1 MDKHLLRRGM
11 RREAS
16 SPVPTQP
23 PNDTSPTSTVIT
35 IGPNDAQATSAIPAS
50 STQPSPTFSD
60 NRDAVL
66 DHGNKISFWGTLSN
80 RMIGLLMLVTLLS
93 VFFLLRYFHFTEQF
107 SGFPIPSGS
116 SDGPLRHPSVQAPII
131 QTKQDRQR
139 AEHIRDAVRHAWK
152 GYTTVAFG
160 ADEVLPVT
168 NVSHSHWGGYG
179 VSLID
184 ALDTLWFLG
193 FKEEFHQALGHVHRL
208 DFSQFG
214 TPRLSFFET
223 VIRTIGGLLS
233 TYEITNDRT
242 VLQKAL
248 QMADILEPAM
258 NNSLG
263 FPYHDVN
270 PVTGEGT
277 NPSWNGERFIL
288 SEVATFQLEYAKLSR
303 HSGNPKYHDA
313 AQAVMNTLY
322 TQKPPIP
329 GLYPI
334 SIDMTGA
341 YAKDAV
347 SFGANGDS
355 FYEYLLKRYIL
366 TDRTEPMFKD
376 MYIEAIEAMTKHLI
390 HPVIYHEDMVYVG
403 ELGPMND
410 EQTSFHTLACFV
422 PGMLALGSKVLNRP
436 DDLLLA
442 EKMVNACVHVAKSS
456 KSGLAYDAV
465 RFGTYDDYRSNLD
478 VFPERAETL
487 KTRGF
492 VATSVEHILR
502 PEIVESLF
510 ILYRITGNRR
520 YQEHG
525 WEIFQSLE
533 KYAKT
538 PVAYSALRNVDSIED
553 ISGNWS
559 NSMESF
565 FLAETMKY
573 LYLLFADPK
582 LISLDHYVFNTEAHP
597 LKIMH
602 SSH

>member
-1 MDKHLLRRGM
+1 MDSQLQRRGTH
-11 RREAS
+11 REAG
-16 SPVPTQP
+16 SPGLAPRSGP
-23 PNDTSPTSTVIT
+23 TSPTATVIEVSPDGT
-35 IGPNDAQATSAIPAS
+35 LVPSSMPAS
-50 STQPSPTFSD
+50 SAQPNSSFSH
-60 NRDAVL
+60 NHEAAL
-66 DHGNKISFWGTLSN
+66 DRGDKLSQWGTLSG
-80 RMIGLLMLVTLLS
+80 RMIGLLMLATCLS
-93 VFFLLRYFHFTEQF
+93 VFFLLRYFHFTEQLH
-107 SGFPIPSGS
+107 GFPAPFGNN
-116 SDGPLRHPSVQAPII
+116 GGRLRHPSVQAPIV
-131 QTKQDRQR
+131 QTMQDQQR
-139 AEHIRDAVRHAWK
+139 AEYIRGAVRHAWK
-152 GYTTVAFG
+152 GYATVAFG

-168 NVSHSHWGGYG
+168 NTSHSHWGGYG

-193 FKEEFHQALGHVHRL
+193 FKEEFHQALNHVHRL
-208 DFSQFG
+208 DFSHFD

-242 VLQKAL
+242 VLEKAL
-248 QMADILEPAM
+248 QMADILEPAL

-263 FPYHDVN
+263 LPFHEVS
-270 PVTGEGT
+270 PVTGEGA
-277 NPSWNGERFIL
+277 NPSWNGEHFIL
-288 SEVATFQLEYAKLSR
+288 SEVATFQLEYAKLSH

-313 AQAVMNTLY
+313 AQAVINTLY
-322 TQKPPIP
+322 THKPPIP

-334 SIDMTGA
+334 SITMTGA
-341 YAKDAV
+341 YAKDSV

-376 MYIEAIEAMTKHLI
+376 MYIEAIEAMKKHLI
-390 HPVIYHEDMVYVG
+390 HPVIYQEDMVYVG
-403 ELGPMND
+403 ELSPMNQ
-410 EQTSFHTLACFV
+410 EQTNFHSLACFV
-422 PGMLALGSKVLNRP
+422 PGMLALGSKVLDRL

-442 EKMVNACVHVAKSS
+442 EKMVNACVHMAKSS
-456 KSGLAYDAV
+456 NSGLAYDAV
-465 RFGTYDDYRSNLD
+465 RFVTLDEYRSNLD
-478 VFPERAETL
+478 VFPERAEHL
-487 KTRGF
+487 KTYGF
-492 VATSVEHILR
+492 VITNAEHILR

-520 YQEHG
+520 YQEFG
-525 WEIFQSLE
+525 WEIFQSIE

-538 PVAYSALRNVDSIED
+538 PTAYSALRNVDAVKD
-553 ISGNWS
+553 IASNWS

-597 LKIMH
+597 LTIMR
-602 SSH
+602 SDQ